1 MPSKSSGF
9 TLWHSAGQKKT
20 DVVEQQQTPMHDRID
35 AALTQIETDHQVRI
49 LYACE
54 SGSRAWGFASTDS
67 DYDVRFIYVHPR
79 DWYLSVFEGRDVIE
93 LPIDSVLD
101 VNGWDLRKRL
111 QLLEQSNPTLLE
123 WIQSPI
129 VYREA
134 KAEMDAFRQL
144 SQPWFSSQRGFH
156 HYVSMAKRNFREYL
170 RGDQVR
176 LKKYFYV
183 LRPLLCCRW
192 IEQGRGVPP
201 IEFHALVQTLIHD
214 PNLLQAIDQLLQQKM
229 SGIESDVGPRIPA
242 ISDWIEAE
250 LVRFDTTPIV
260 QPSDKPPA
268 ATLDQ
273 YFRSV
278 VNA

>member
-1 MPSKSSGF
+1 MR
-9 TLWHSAGQKKT
+9 
-20 DVVEQQQTPMHDRID
+20 ERIE

-67 DYDVRFIYVHPR
+67 DYDVRFIYVYPR
-79 DWYLSVFEGRDVIE
+79 DWYLSVFQGRDVIE
-93 LPIDSVLD
+93 LPIDNVLD
-101 VNGWDLRKRL
+101 INGWDLRKSL

-134 KAEMDAFRQL
+134 KPEMDAFRQL
-144 SQPWFSSQRGFH
+144 SQPWFSPLRGFH
-156 HYVSMAKRNFREYL
+156 HYVSMAKRNFREHL
-170 RGDQVR
+170 RGDRVR

-201 IEFHALVQTLIHD
+201 IEFHTLVKTLISD
-214 PNLLQAIDQLLQQKM
+214 PALLQAIDRLLQQKM
-229 SGIESDVGPRIPA
+229 NGIESDYGSRIPA

-260 QPSDKPPA
+260 PPSDKPPA
-268 ATLDQ
+268 ATLDH
-273 YFRSV
+273 YFRSIL
-278 VNA
+278 NKLA

>member
-1 MPSKSSGF
+1 MF
-9 TLWHSAGQKKT
+9 Q
-20 DVVEQQQTPMHDRID
+20 
-35 AALTQIETDHQVRI
+35 
-49 LYACE
+49 
-54 SGSRAWGFASTDS
+54 
-67 DYDVRFIYVHPR
+67 
-79 DWYLSVFEGRDVIE
+79 GRDVIE

-101 VNGWDLRKRL
+101 VNGWNLRKSL

-134 KAEMDAFRQL
+134 KQEMAAFRQL
-144 SQPWFSSQRGFH
+144 SQPWFSPLRGFH

-229 SGIESDVGPRIPA
+229 SGIESDVGPGIPA

-250 LVRFDTTPIV
+250 LTRLDTTPIV